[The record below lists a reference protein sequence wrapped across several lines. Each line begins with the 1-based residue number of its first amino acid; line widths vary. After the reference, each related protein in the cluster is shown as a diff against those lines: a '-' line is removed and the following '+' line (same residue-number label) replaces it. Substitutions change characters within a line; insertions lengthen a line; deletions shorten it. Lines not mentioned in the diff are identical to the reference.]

1 VLRLGSSEQG
11 VTEIMAVA
19 EHVNSMAVTAS
30 FSVLEKLTGATT
42 ACAPMAVAMNARSAY
57 CTSYFNVWYVARWG
71 STTAACSSWERPSC
85 TMHRSTLWRTG

>member
-30 FSVLEKLTGATT
+30 FSVLEKLTGRRR
-42 ACAPMAVAMNARSAY
+42 PARQ
-57 CTSYFNVWYVARWG
+57 WRW
-71 STTAACSSWERPSC
+71 R
-85 TMHRSTLWRTG
+85 